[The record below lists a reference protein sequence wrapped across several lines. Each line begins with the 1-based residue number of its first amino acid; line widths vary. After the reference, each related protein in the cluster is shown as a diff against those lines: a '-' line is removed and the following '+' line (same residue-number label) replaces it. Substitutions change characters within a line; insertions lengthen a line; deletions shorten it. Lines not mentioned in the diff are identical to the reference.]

1 MVTEYFFAN
10 LQHLLDSNGL
20 SQLSFAK
27 KINIPQSTVNK
38 WFNRNSVPSP
48 DKIDLLSSFF
58 QVEPHYFFMKPGTQS
73 EPKPIDTKGSLDSF
87 IDEIACK
94 ILNTRDLE
102 LYKQA
107 GGPSA
112 YLDRMRTNYETDRLS
127 LEDWYVSINE
137 FLKPYVALDIREKVQ
152 RKLERSKPQIK
163 KNESA

>member
-1 MVTEYFFAN
+1 MEKHDLNQV
-10 LQHLLDSNGL
+10 
-20 SQLSFAK
+20 QLSAK
-27 KINIPQSTVNK
+27 LSIPRSTVNA
-38 WFNRNSVPSP
+38 WFNRKSVPSMEYI
-48 DKIDLLSSFF
+48 DKLASLFGVKSY
-58 QVEPHYFFMKPGTQS
+58 YFFMKPGTQS
-73 EPKPIDTKGSLDSF
+73 EPKPIDTKGSFDSF

-94 ILNTRDLE
+94 ILSTRDLE

-152 RKLERSKPQIK
+152 RKLERSKPQTK